1 MGHYHPLHTILHAC
15 YIPHYMVC
23 YMVYY
28 MELHGRLHGITAI
41 ITIYYMRV
49 TLHACC
55 TGVALVITRSIVV
68 YYMSGVHHLSAGQAA
83 AVLMDSGTIS
93 WPRN

>member
-1 MGHYHPLHTILHAC
+1 
-15 YIPHYMVC
+15 
-23 YMVYY
+23 
-28 MELHGRLHGITAI
+28 MEVLLGLA
-41 ITIYYMRV
+41 RV
-49 TLHACC
+49 NGC

-68 YYMSGVHHLSAGQAA
+68 NYMSGVHHLSAGKAA

>member
-1 MGHYHPLHTILHAC
+1 MA
-15 YIPHYMVC
+15 C

-28 MELHGRLHGITAI
+28 MVLHFLLHGITAI
-41 ITIYYMRV
+41 ITINYMCV

-55 TGVALVITRSIVV
+55 TGVARVITRSIVV
-68 YYMSGVHHLSAGQAA
+68 YYMSGVHHLSAGQAE
-83 AVLMDSGTIS
+83 AVPMDSGTIS

>member
-1 MGHYHPLHTILHAC
+1 
-15 YIPHYMVC
+15 MVC

-55 TGVALVITRSIVV
+55 SGVALVITRSIVV
-68 YYMSGVHHLSAGQAA
+68 YYMSGVHHLSAEQAA

-93 WPRN
+93 WPMN